1 MSQHLLWQWTSD
13 RWYRKKPSPWTFATR
28 TFHLSFLY
36 ELTQCLIYINRGN
49 SEPPRKSQGCST
61 RTSDLG
67 GPGSRTTINRNI
79 DQGEYIILYYV
90 YHEAQDIVVQSR
102 LPHTTAATIADRSRT
117 CKSRPYRKDWGICQV
132 PPKKAY
138 RICHRT
144 VFFGFPHPDSC
155 RNGNLLQDS
164 TVCSYR
170 SSSPVDWSAI
180 EGFLCLLNFFYV
192 TNKFSSY

>member
-1 MSQHLLWQWTSD
+1 MIPQKTKSMNFRNT
-13 RWYRKKPSPWTFATR
+13 YI
-28 TFHLSFLY
+28 HLSFLY

-102 LPHTTAATIADRSRT
+102 LPRTTAATIADRSRT

-138 RICHRT
+138 QICHRT

-155 RNGNLLQDS
+155 RNRNLLQDS